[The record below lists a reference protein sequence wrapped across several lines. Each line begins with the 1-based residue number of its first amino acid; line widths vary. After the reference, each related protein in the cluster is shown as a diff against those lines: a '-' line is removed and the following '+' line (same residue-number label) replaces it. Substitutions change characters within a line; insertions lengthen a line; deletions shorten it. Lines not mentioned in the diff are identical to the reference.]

1 MKGIEESRASFHRDR
16 NSKIYYE
23 YTNTK
28 QTLEQLADKYGVTKQ
43 RVWQIVRRCEMGS
56 GDYYKGFENYRDKQ
70 DSLKELGIP
79 EEQMHKLL
87 RKWMSE
93 KFDIKT
99 IALKNEGE

>member
-1 MKGIEESRASFHRDR
+1 VKGIDDSSASFHRER

-23 YTNTK
+23 YTTTK
-28 QTLEQLADKYGVTKQ
+28 QTMEQLAEKHGLTKQ

-56 GDYYKGFENYRDKQ
+56 GDYYKGFEAFRDKQ
-70 DSLKELGIP
+70 DSLKELGIS

-87 RKWMSE
+87 RKWMHE

-99 IALKNEGE
+99 IALKDERE